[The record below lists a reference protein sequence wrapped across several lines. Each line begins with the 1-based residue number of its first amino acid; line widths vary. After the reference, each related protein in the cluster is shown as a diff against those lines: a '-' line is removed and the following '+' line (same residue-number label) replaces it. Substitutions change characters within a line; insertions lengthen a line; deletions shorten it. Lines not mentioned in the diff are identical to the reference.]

1 MGWQDLLTALTTH
14 PGLSSSDQSRWSSP
28 KSYSREYAAMSDENP
43 FEVSADAYGDRSGYD
58 RGTVTAEVST
68 RTIELL
74 NQTRPWVSLI
84 GVLTWIGTALIIL
97 GILVSAGMGLA
108 MGDPGMLLVS
118 VLYLIMALIYG
129 YVAKS
134 LTGYAKRISRL
145 NVSERV
151 EDLEDALEAQKNFWK
166 VIGIITLVVIIIYV
180 GALLLMLAGV
190 TFLGNLGRF

>member
-1 MGWQDLLTALTTH
+1 
-14 PGLSSSDQSRWSSP
+14 
-28 KSYSREYAAMSDENP
+28 MSDENP
-43 FEVSADAYGDRSGYD
+43 FEVSADAYGDRSGFD

-84 GVLTWIGTALIIL
+84 GVLAYIGTALIVL
-97 GILVSAGMGLA
+97 GVLASAGMAVATGAPA
-108 MGDPGMLLVS
+108 MLMIAA
-118 VLYLIMALIYG
+118 LYLIIGLIYG
-129 YVAKS
+129 YIAKS

-151 EDLEDALEAQKNFWK
+151 EDLEDALAAQKNFWK